1 MLYQVGGCLP
11 SRVLRCGADLQLESS
26 EKEEAVKI
34 TDIKTLVVNARMRN
48 WVFVKIETDTAGL
61 YGWGEATME
70 WKTRAVVGCV
80 EDFKPMLLGRDPTR
94 IEFLWQVMYRHS
106 FFRLGT
112 IGTTAMAG
120 IEQACWDILGKSLG
134 VPVYKLLGGSVR
146 DKVRM
151 YTHLGGGEM
160 KAVYET
166 FEAGPLTER
175 AAEILES
182 GYRALKVVCVPYSQS
197 LMGLAAVK
205 HFAAIMGKLR
215 DSVGDEV
222 DLMVDF
228 HGRTTTGQAIEYIR
242 AIEDLHPFFCEEPVP
257 PEQPDA
263 LLEVRRSVRVPIA
276 TGERLATRWEF
287 RRVCEL
293 QACHVLQPDLSHC
306 GGLLEARKIASLG
319 EAYLM
324 GIAPHNPNGP
334 VANAVA
340 LHFDLATPNFLIQED
355 MLGDVPWR
363 FDVVQTKLRSENG
376 FWLPLDQPGLGVEI
390 DEGEARKHPF
400 EQEILEQMVFHPD
413 GSVAEW

>member
-1 MLYQVGGCLP
+1 M
-11 SRVLRCGADLQLESS
+11 
-26 EKEEAVKI
+26 KI
-34 TDIKTLVVNARMRN
+34 RDIKTLVVNAQMRN
-48 WVFVKIETDTAGL
+48 WIFVKVETDVAGL
-61 YGWGEATME
+61 YGWGEGTME

-80 EDFKPMLLGRDPTR
+80 EDFKPMLIGLDPTR
-94 IEFLWQVMYRHS
+94 IEFLWQIMYRHS
-106 FFRLGT
+106 YFRLGS
-112 IGTTAMAG
+112 IGTTAMSA

-134 VPVYKLLGGSVR
+134 VPVFQLLGGRVR

-166 FEAGPLTER
+166 FEVGPLIDR
-175 AAEILES
+175 ARAVLEK
-182 GYRALKVVCVPYSQS
+182 GYRAMKVVFVPYSQP
-197 LMGLAAVK
+197 LMGLAAIK
-205 HFAAIMGKLR
+205 HFAGLMAKLR
-215 DSVGDEV
+215 EAVGDDI

-228 HGRTTTGQAIEYIR
+228 HGRTTTGQAIAYIR
-242 AIEDLHPFFCEEPVP
+242 AIEEYRPFFCEEPVP

-263 LLEVRRSVRVPIA
+263 LLEVRKSVRVPIA

-287 RRVCEL
+287 RRLCEL

-319 EAYLM
+319 EIYLM

-334 VANAVA
+334 VANVVA
-340 LHFDLATPNFLIQED
+340 LHFALATPNFLIQED

-363 FDVVQTKLRSENG
+363 FDVVQTKLRSEQG
-376 FWLPLDQPGLGVEI
+376 HWLPLEEPGLGVEI
-390 DEGEARKHPF
+390 NEEEARKHPF
-400 EQEILEQMVFHPD
+400 QQEVLEQMIFHAD